1 MVSYGDS
8 WADIYDDVH
17 GYLEHVP
24 YLNDIPFWVEE
35 ARSSGGAV
43 LELGCGTGRVAI
55 PIAQAGVPVVG
66 LDNSA
71 RMLRAARAKAK
82 RLDLS
87 GELLRFV
94 HGDMRTF
101 RLKRKFELAIIPFRS
116 FLFLLSVAEQR
127 QALAAIKDHLIP
139 SGRLIFSAFVPDM
152 DLLTASP
159 ETPIRDYEVRDL
171 GTGHQLAVW
180 HQNRYDN
187 FHQIVNARTI
197 IERLDRQGKVI
208 NTTWR
213 DYQFRYLN
221 RFETLHLLEASG
233 YRVLDIYGGFDRAP
247 LDESSTEMV
256 WVATPAP

>member
-35 ARSSGGAV
+35 ARSSDGAV

-116 FLFLLSVAEQR
+116 FLFLLSVAATKAFFCQFFIFPYTITSNTCVFTQR
-127 QALAAIKDHLIP
+127 NPQH
-139 SGRLIFSAFVPDM
+139 R
-152 DLLTASP
+152 
-159 ETPIRDYEVRDL
+159 R
-171 GTGHQLAVW
+171 
-180 HQNRYDN
+180 
-187 FHQIVNARTI
+187 
-197 IERLDRQGKVI
+197 
-208 NTTWR
+208 
-213 DYQFRYLN
+213 
-221 RFETLHLLEASG
+221 
-233 YRVLDIYGGFDRAP
+233 
-247 LDESSTEMV
+247 
-256 WVATPAP
+256 